1 MQALVADVIPEVTY
15 TVSLGASSGLVTFD
29 RHRFHAPSPAALGP
43 AKRAFDIV
51 VAALLLVLLAPVL
64 LVAAVAIVL
73 DSRGPVFYRQ
83 QRIGRDGVPFRMLKL
98 RSMVTGADAM
108 VADLADR
115 NESDGL
121 LFKIA
126 NDPRV
131 TRVGAVIRRL
141 SIDEVPQLVNV
152 LRGEMSIVGPR
163 PLPVSVDAFGEHDRR
178 RLAARPG
185 ITGPWQTAGRSR
197 LGYADMVALDLAYLR
212 ECSLAADL
220 RILVRTVPAV
230 LRGAGAW

>member
-1 MQALVADVIPEVTY
+1 MQALIADVSPEVT
-15 TVSLGASSGLVTFD
+15 VSVSRVAASGLLTFE
-29 RHRFHAPSPAALGP
+29 RHRPTTAAPAVDGL
-43 AKRAFDIV
+43 AKRAFDVV
-51 VAALLLVLLAPVL
+51 VAATLLLLLAPVL
-64 LVAAVAIVL
+64 LMAALAIVVET
-73 DSRGPVFYRQ
+73 RGPVLYRQ
-83 QRIGRDGVPFRMLKL
+83 RRIGRDGVPFRMLKL
-98 RSMVTGADAM
+98 RSMVEGADTM
-108 VADLADR
+108 LIDLADR

-131 TRVGAVIRRL
+131 TRVGRIIRRL

-152 LRGEMSIVGPR
+152 LRGDMSIVGPR
-163 PLPVSVDAFGEHDRR
+163 PLPVDPDDFGEHDRR

-185 ITGPWQTAGRSR
+185 ITGPWQVAGRSQ

-212 ECSLAADL
+212 ECSLATDL